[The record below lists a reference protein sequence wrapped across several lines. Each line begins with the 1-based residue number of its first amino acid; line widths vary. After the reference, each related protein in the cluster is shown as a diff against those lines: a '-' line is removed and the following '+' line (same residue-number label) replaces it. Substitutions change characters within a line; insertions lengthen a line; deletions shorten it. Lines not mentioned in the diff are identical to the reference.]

1 MTTYTVRVMLTR
13 LIIKCNEEGMQ
24 VVVENVLLLTAGG
37 EQVYNVQ
44 TAVRAA
50 QPETTGIPKCKKE
63 ISIAAG
69 WRHKKPQR

>member
-1 MTTYTVRVMLTR
+1 
-13 LIIKCNEEGMQ
+13 MQ

-44 TAVRAA
+44 SAARATE
-50 QPETTGIPKCKKE
+50 PETTGIPKCKKE

-69 WRHKKPQR
+69 WRHTKP